1 MIPEKMP
8 RSVVHNAAEKTL
20 QSFGRSFKE
29 RRFALPNMQPHM
41 VSHGGPIENV
51 PRSTFGDGNASFAAN
66 HEHCSQTSNFKQVQV
81 QHPFPDTA
89 TWVFLLWP
97 SMPRTPKK
105 KVRFSKGSFEF
116 VVYIGLGAGLGSR
129 AYNSCKDCSW
139 DLDARCKVWHSKSM
153 LTMGLASV

>member
-1 MIPEKMP
+1 
-8 RSVVHNAAEKTL
+8 
-20 QSFGRSFKE
+20 
-29 RRFALPNMQPHM
+29 MQPRKLCRVSAAVSKRDALHCRTCSHTWFRM
-41 VSHGGPIENV
+41 VGPIENV

-129 AYNSCKDCSW
+129 AYNF
-139 DLDARCKVWHSKSM
+139 L
-153 LTMGLASV
+153 